1 MMQIM
6 NFADDILKKIET
18 SINQSEL
25 ADSFTK
31 KGEILEI
38 KDGVAIVTGLENAMY
53 SEIVLFENG
62 TK

>member
-1 MMQIM
+1 MTV
-6 NFADDILKKIET
+6 ADDILKKIDA
-18 SINQSEL
+18 SINQTHV

-53 SEIVLFENG
+53 SEIVVFENG

>member
-1 MMQIM
+1 MTV
-6 NFADDILKKIET
+6 ADDILKKIDE
-18 SINQSEL
+18 SINQAHL
-25 ADSFTK
+25 ADGFTK

-53 SEIVLFENG
+53 SEIVIFENG